1 MRKSFWTDE
10 DDTWKG
16 RKQWCFRQQS
26 ISNIRLRS
34 WTTLSFLAQ
43 LTPCFMKPHGKWVQE
58 RNLSQQALFWEITN
72 QCLLSH
78 LVLRWFIKGMWLIDT
93 LIMTRGLVRQGAC
106 FTERWRKKSGFLASL
121 WELLNQPLHE
131 LGFTPRFGIFESR
144 LPPLLISLLSLILL
158 ILFGFFLG
166 DWREW
171 SKLIIFLQVLI
182 HKLPYSDMVW
192 GANCW
197 CRSGFSCLVHSLSKR
212 QKPKSSCSTYP
223 KSE

>member
-1 MRKSFWTDE
+1 MRRGSHSGQME

-16 RKQWCFRQQS
+16 RIQWCFRQQS
-26 ISNIRLRS
+26 ASHMRLRR
-34 WTTLSFLAQ
+34 WITLSFLAQ
-43 LTPCFMKPHGKWVQE
+43 LTPCFMKLHSKWVQE
-58 RNLSQQALFWEITN
+58 TNLSQHALFWEITN

-78 LVLRWFIKGMWLIDT
+78 LVFWWFIKGMWLIDT
-93 LIMTRGLVRQGAC
+93 LIMTRGLVRRGAC

-121 WELLNQPLHE
+121 CEWLNQPLHE
-131 LGFTPRFGIFESR
+131 LGFTPRFGVFES
-144 LPPLLISLLSLILL
+144 LLLLLLISLLSLILF

-182 HKLPYSDMVW
+182 HNLPYSDTMW

-197 CRSGFSCLVHSLSKR
+197 CRSGLPQLMNSPCKR
-212 QKPKSSCSTYP
+212 
-223 KSE
+223 